1 MTITTVP
8 PGVKPSR
15 RLAGV
20 VLVWLLVLPGLVW
33 AVLRWFG
40 WERGFAVQL
49 LAFTPYVAVW
59 SVIAAVVALA
69 FRKWLAGAVALIAV
83 AILAVCVLPR
93 ALADRDRGPAT
104 GVAVRVMTANLF
116 VGAADPAAIVSLVRE
131 NDVAALAVQEFTPQV
146 RAGLSAAGLDSLL
159 PYAALADEVGTT
171 GSGVY
176 SRYPIADSGSQ
187 RGAGG
192 NMQVHATIEPPGAG
206 PLVVESAHPLAP
218 YAVAAL
224 GSWHDDLAAEP
235 GADPAGPPR
244 ILLGDFNST
253 LDHAALRRV
262 VARGYRDAADAVGR
276 GLVAT
281 WGPYQGRLIPPVT
294 LDHVFVDKRIGVRDV
309 RVHGVADS
317 DHRSVIAELTVPAV
331 S

>member
-1 MTITTVP
+1 MTITSAP
-8 PGVKPSR
+8 PGRKPSR

-20 VLVWLLVLPGLVW
+20 TLVWLLVLPGLVW
-33 AVLRWFG
+33 AGVRFLG

-49 LAFTPYVAVW
+49 LAFTPYVAAW
-59 SVIAAVVALA
+59 SVVAAVLALA
-69 FRKWLAGAVALIAV
+69 LRKWLAGAVALIAV

-93 ALADRDRGPAT
+93 ALGDRDRGPAT
-104 GVAVRVMTANLF
+104 GVTLRVMTGNLF
-116 VGAADPAAIVSLVRE
+116 VGAADPAAVVALVRD

-146 RAGLSAAGLDSLL
+146 RAGLSAAGLDALL

-176 SRYPIADSGSQ
+176 SRYPITSSGSQ

-192 NMQVHATIEPPGAG
+192 NIQVHATIRPPGAG
-206 PLVVESAHPLAP
+206 EVLIESAHPLAP

-224 GSWHDDLAAEP
+224 GWWHDDLAAEP

-262 VARGYRDAADAVGR
+262 VARGYRDAADTVGA
-276 GLVAT
+276 GLAGT
-281 WGPYQGRLIPPVT
+281 WGPYHGRLIPPVT
-294 LDHVFVDKRIGVRDV
+294 LDHVLVDKRIGVRDLS
-309 RVHGVADS
+309 VHPVAGS
-317 DHRSVIAELTVPAV
+317 DHRALIAEITVP
-331 S
+331 